1 MGRSLCDV
9 KSRLNTMSFTTCIFI
24 PLTVFFFTQL
34 AFAQTPSP
42 DAAADTSAGRRA
54 VEYGV
59 RFGPAFTSLTSV
71 ETFDETAAAA
81 AAEPT
86 MNFGG
91 FLILHVAGPMS
102 LQPEVLFA
110 AKGHRIHDKDAPPRV
125 TGSGTL
131 PPKADRVILVRYLE
145 FPLLLRVSKRTRPD
159 SSLYL
164 IGGPALAI
172 RRNAVLREV
181 ANSGRLED
189 IEDQVTGNNLS
200 VVFGAGLQH
209 QRWLFDAR
217 MTKGLRNVAV
227 NPQPEEVKTSA
238 FAVLLGVRF

>member
-9 KSRLNTMSFTTCIFI
+9 KSRLNTMS
-24 PLTVFFFTQL
+24 LTSYIATALAVLLAQS
-34 AFAQTPSP
+34 AFAQTPAP
-42 DAAADTSAGRRA
+42 DAAADTSVGRR
-54 VEYGV
+54 VIEYGV

-81 AAEPT
+81 APEPT

-91 FLILHVAGPMS
+91 FLIINVTGPLS

-110 AKGHRIHDKDAPPRV
+110 AQGNRIHDKDAPPRV
-125 TGSGTL
+125 TGSGTS
-131 PPKADRVILVRYLE
+131 PPQADRVILLRYLE
-145 FPLLLRVSKRTRPD
+145 VPLLLRLSKRTRPD
-159 SSLYL
+159 SSVYL

-172 RRNAVLREV
+172 RRNAVLRQV

-189 IEDQVTGNNLS
+189 IADEVTGSNLS
-200 VVFGAGLQH
+200 VVFGAGVQY
-209 QRWLFDAR
+209 QRWLVDAR

-227 NPQPEEVKTSA
+227 IPQPGEVKTSA